1 MEEGRGQGCLATSR
15 QHGNALL
22 GVRYQEEEEQEQED
36 LVDIGTS
43 EQRSTY
49 SIRALGL

>member
-1 MEEGRGQGCLATSR
+1 VEEGRGQGCLATSR

-22 GVRYQEEEEQEQED
+22 GVRYQEEEEEQED
-36 LVDIGTS
+36 RVDIGTS